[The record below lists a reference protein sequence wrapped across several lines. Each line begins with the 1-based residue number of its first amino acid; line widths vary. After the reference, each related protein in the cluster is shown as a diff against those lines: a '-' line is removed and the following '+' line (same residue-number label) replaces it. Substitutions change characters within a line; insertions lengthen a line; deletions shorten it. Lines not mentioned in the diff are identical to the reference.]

1 MSTSPSSNILVDFLY
16 GSFNGDPAEARAFCE
31 RVLSPNFIRFYAGG
45 DKTDFERA
53 VEKVTYFRANADLTL
68 SLKFFVQD
76 GNKVSGRLIGD
87 TRIGDEPTKTME
99 LMLMAELD
107 DQGRFLKVWE
117 LASEYTA
124 GEE

>member
-1 MSTSPSSNILVDFLY
+1 MSNPPPSNILVDFLN

-31 RVLSPNFIRFYAGG
+31 RVLAPNYLRLYAGG
-45 DKTDFERA
+45 DQTDFERA
-53 VEKVTYFRANADLTL
+53 VEKVTYFRANGKLTS

-76 GNKVSGRLIGD
+76 GNKVSGRLVGD
-87 TRIGDEPTKTME
+87 MKIGDEPTKTME

-107 DQGRFLKVWE
+107 DQGRFVKVWE
-117 LASEYTA
+117 QASEYAT